1 MDKNQ
6 VIEIL
11 TTKGFRAHDTNGILY
26 VDLEDIAPASIEKI
40 RTILKELHYYN
51 SWGVK
56 KVLVGAQP
64 PSNVMTM
71 DSSAKD
77 NIIDD
82 EESDDNNDE
91 YQAAGK
97 TLSGN
102 VSDDRYSLEDSIS
115 TENVTQKET
124 EISTDTDAGSSYPR
138 YDKDKDLDQD
148 DDDDMTFD
156 ENSPF
161 EQVSLFDIMT

>member
-40 RTILKELHYYN
+40 RTMLKELHYYN

-64 PSNVMTM
+64 PSNVKVI
-71 DSSAKD
+71 DSSAQ
-77 NIIDD
+77 NNTIED
-82 EESDDNNDE
+82 EESDDNNDIYPE
-91 YQAAGK
+91 TK
-97 TLSGN
+97 EVLDN
-102 VSDDRYSLEDSIS
+102 IVLDNRYRSEDEMGTKNEIS
-115 TENVTQKET
+115 TEDE
-124 EISTDTDAGSSYPR
+124 
-138 YDKDKDLDQD
+138 DQD
-148 DDDDMTFD
+148 PDLDDDMTFD

-161 EQVSLFDIMT
+161 EQVSLFDIMR

>member
-40 RTILKELHYYN
+40 RTMLKELHYYN

-64 PSNVMTM
+64 PSNVKVI
-71 DSSAKD
+71 DSSAQ
-77 NIIDD
+77 NNTIED
-82 EESDDNNDE
+82 EESDDNNDIYPE
-91 YQAAGK
+91 TKEVLDNTA
-97 TLSGN
+97 LDN
-102 VSDDRYSLEDSIS
+102 RYRSEDEMGTKNEIS
-115 TENVTQKET
+115 TEDE
-124 EISTDTDAGSSYPR
+124 
-138 YDKDKDLDQD
+138 DQD
-148 DDDDMTFD
+148 PDLDDDMTFD

-161 EQVSLFDIMT
+161 EQVSLFDIMR

>member
-40 RTILKELHYYN
+40 RTMLKELHYYN

-56 KVLVGAQP
+56 KVLVGAQL
-64 PSNVMTM
+64 PSNVKVI
-71 DSSAKD
+71 DSSAQ
-77 NIIDD
+77 NNTIED
-82 EESDDNNDE
+82 EESDDNNDIYPE
-91 YQAAGK
+91 TK
-97 TLSGN
+97 EVLDNTVLDN
-102 VSDDRYSLEDSIS
+102 RYRSEDEIDTKNEIS
-115 TENVTQKET
+115 TEDE
-124 EISTDTDAGSSYPR
+124 
-138 YDKDKDLDQD
+138 DQD
-148 DDDDMTFD
+148 PDLDDDMTFD

>member
-40 RTILKELHYYN
+40 RTMLKELHYYN

-56 KVLVGAQP
+56 KVLVGAQT
-64 PSNVMTM
+64 PSNVRVI
-71 DSSAKD
+71 DSSAQ
-77 NIIDD
+77 NNTIED
-82 EESDDNNDE
+82 EESDDNNDIYPE
-91 YQAAGK
+91 TK
-97 TLSGN
+97 EVLDNTVLDN
-102 VSDDRYSLEDSIS
+102 RYRSEDEMGTKNEIS
-115 TENVTQKET
+115 TEDE
-124 EISTDTDAGSSYPR
+124 
-138 YDKDKDLDQD
+138 DQD
-148 DDDDMTFD
+148 PDLDDMTFD

-161 EQVSLFDIMT
+161 EQVSLFDIMR

>member
-6 VIEIL
+6 VIDIL

-40 RTILKELHYYN
+40 RTMLKELHYYN

-64 PSNVMTM
+64 PSNVKVI
-71 DSSAKD
+71 DSSAQ
-77 NIIDD
+77 NNTIED
-82 EESDDNNDE
+82 EESDDNNDIYPE
-91 YQAAGK
+91 TK
-97 TLSGN
+97 EVLDNTVLDN
-102 VSDDRYSLEDSIS
+102 RYRSEDEMGTKNEIS
-115 TENVTQKET
+115 TEDE
-124 EISTDTDAGSSYPR
+124 
-138 YDKDKDLDQD
+138 DQD
-148 DDDDMTFD
+148 PDLDDDMTFD

>member
-40 RTILKELHYYN
+40 RTMLKELHYYN

-64 PSNVMTM
+64 PSNVKVI
-71 DSSAKD
+71 DSSAQ
-77 NIIDD
+77 NNTIED
-82 EESDDNNDE
+82 EESDDNNDIYPE
-91 YQAAGK
+91 TKEVLDNTVLDNRYR
-97 TLSGN
+97 
-102 VSDDRYSLEDSIS
+102 SDDEMDTKNEIS
-115 TENVTQKET
+115 TEDE
-124 EISTDTDAGSSYPR
+124 
-138 YDKDKDLDQD
+138 DQD
-148 DDDDMTFD
+148 PDLDDDMTFD

-161 EQVSLFDIMT
+161 EQVSLFDIMR

>member
-40 RTILKELHYYN
+40 RTMLKELHYYN

-64 PSNVMTM
+64 PSNVKVI
-71 DSSAKD
+71 DSSAQ
-77 NIIDD
+77 NNTIED
-82 EESDDNNDE
+82 EESDDNNDIYPE
-91 YQAAGK
+91 TK
-97 TLSGN
+97 EVLDNTVLDN
-102 VSDDRYSLEDSIS
+102 RYRSEDEMDTKNEIS
-115 TENVTQKET
+115 TEDE
-124 EISTDTDAGSSYPR
+124 
-138 YDKDKDLDQD
+138 DQD
-148 DDDDMTFD
+148 PDLDDDMTFD

>member
-40 RTILKELHYYN
+40 RTMLKELHYYN

-64 PSNVMTM
+64 PSNVKVI
-71 DSSAKD
+71 DSSAQ
-77 NIIDD
+77 NNTIED
-82 EESDDNNDE
+82 EESDDNNDIYPE
-91 YQAAGK
+91 TK
-97 TLSGN
+97 EVLDN
-102 VSDDRYSLEDSIS
+102 IVLDNRYRSEDEMGTKNEIS
-115 TENVTQKET
+115 TEDE
-124 EISTDTDAGSSYPR
+124 
-138 YDKDKDLDQD
+138 DQD
-148 DDDDMTFD
+148 PDLDDDMTFD

>member
-40 RTILKELHYYN
+40 RTMLKELHYYN

-64 PSNVMTM
+64 PSNVKVI
-71 DSSAKD
+71 DSSAQ
-77 NIIDD
+77 NNTIED
-82 EESDDNNDE
+82 EESDDNNDIYPE
-91 YQAAGK
+91 TK
-97 TLSGN
+97 EVLDNTVLDN
-102 VSDDRYSLEDSIS
+102 RYRSEDETGTKNEIS
-115 TENVTQKET
+115 TEDE
-124 EISTDTDAGSSYPR
+124 
-138 YDKDKDLDQD
+138 DQD
-148 DDDDMTFD
+148 PDLDDDMTFD

-161 EQVSLFDIMT
+161 EQVSLFDIMR

>member
-40 RTILKELHYYN
+40 RTMLKELHYYN

-64 PSNVMTM
+64 PSNVKVI
-71 DSSAKD
+71 DSSAQ
-77 NIIDD
+77 NNTIED
-82 EESDDNNDE
+82 EESDDNNDIYPE
-91 YQAAGK
+91 TK
-97 TLSGN
+97 EVLDNTVLDN
-102 VSDDRYSLEDSIS
+102 RYRSEDEMDMKNEIS
-115 TENVTQKET
+115 TEDE
-124 EISTDTDAGSSYPR
+124 
-138 YDKDKDLDQD
+138 DQD
-148 DDDDMTFD
+148 LDDDMTFD

-161 EQVSLFDIMT
+161 EQVSLFDIMR

>member
-40 RTILKELHYYN
+40 RTMLKELHYYN

-64 PSNVMTM
+64 PSNVKVI
-71 DSSAKD
+71 DSSAQ
-77 NIIDD
+77 NNTIED
-82 EESDDNNDE
+82 EESDDNNDIYPE
-91 YQAAGK
+91 TK
-97 TLSGN
+97 EVLDNTVLDN
-102 VSDDRYSLEDSIS
+102 RYRSENEMGTKNEIS
-115 TENVTQKET
+115 TEDE
-124 EISTDTDAGSSYPR
+124 
-138 YDKDKDLDQD
+138 DQD
-148 DDDDMTFD
+148 PDLDDDMTFD

-161 EQVSLFDIMT
+161 EQVSLFDIMR

>member
-40 RTILKELHYYN
+40 RTMLKELHYYN

-64 PSNVMTM
+64 PSNVKVI
-71 DSSAKD
+71 DSSAQ
-77 NIIDD
+77 NNTIED
-82 EESDDNNDE
+82 EESDDNNDIYPE
-91 YQAAGK
+91 TK
-97 TLSGN
+97 EVLDNTVLDN
-102 VSDDRYSLEDSIS
+102 RYRSEDEMDTKNEIS
-115 TENVTQKET
+115 TEDE
-124 EISTDTDAGSSYPR
+124 
-138 YDKDKDLDQD
+138 DQD
-148 DDDDMTFD
+148 PDLDDDMTFD

-161 EQVSLFDIMT
+161 EQVSLFDIMR

>member
-40 RTILKELHYYN
+40 RTMLKELHYYN

-64 PSNVMTM
+64 PSNVKVI
-71 DSSAKD
+71 DSSAQ
-77 NIIDD
+77 NNTIED
-82 EESDDNNDE
+82 EESDDNNDIYPE
-91 YQAAGK
+91 TKEVLDNTVLDNRYR
-97 TLSGN
+97 
-102 VSDDRYSLEDSIS
+102 SDDEMDTKNEIS
-115 TENVTQKET
+115 TEDE
-124 EISTDTDAGSSYPR
+124 
-138 YDKDKDLDQD
+138 DQD
-148 DDDDMTFD
+148 PDLDDDMTFD